1 MSQAKASPAASTSA
15 GGRTVQGG
23 TVASSLRMSLAAL
36 LVATMPGCSLIF
48 TRGPQ
53 PELHARPECTESV
66 AAPVVDTVLAALSVT
81 LLGLG
86 IAAEAESSTPCTGE
100 FCSLN
105 GIGQGSGWIAIAA
118 GAATGILFTT
128 SAVVGYQR
136 TSACRASLEPN
147 ALLPRPKASLL
158 PVSPGEAC
166 AAVGDA
172 PRTCPGL
179 ARRDESPVGR
189 GRVQLNKL

>member
-1 MSQAKASPAASTSA
+1 
-15 GGRTVQGG
+15 
-23 TVASSLRMSLAAL
+23 MSLAAVF
-36 LVATMPGCSLIF
+36 VAALPGCSLIL
-48 TRGPQ
+48 TKGPQ
-53 PELHARPECTESV
+53 PELHPPPECTTSV
-66 AAPVVDTVLAALSVT
+66 AAPVVDTVLAALSFT

-86 IAAEAESSTPCTGE
+86 VAAETESSAPCTGE

-147 ALLPRPKASLL
+147 SLLPRPRASLL
-158 PVSPGEAC
+158 PALPVEAC
-166 AAVGDA
+166 GGVGDA
-172 PRTCPGL
+172 PRTCRAF
-179 ARRDESPVGR
+179 ARRDHSPVASGR
-189 GRVQLNKL
+189 LRLDEL

>member
-1 MSQAKASPAASTSA
+1 MS
-15 GGRTVQGG
+15 V
-23 TVASSLRMSLAAL
+23 AAL
-36 LVATMPGCSLIF
+36 FVAAFPGCSLIF
-48 TRGPQ
+48 TKGPQ
-53 PELHARPECTESV
+53 PELHPPPQCTESV

-86 IAAEAESSTPCTGE
+86 IAAEAESSAPCAGQ

-105 GIGQGSGWIAIAA
+105 GVGQGTGWIAIAA

-158 PVSPGEAC
+158 PALPVEAFG
-166 AAVGDA
+166 AVDDA
-172 PRTCPGL
+172 PRICPGL
-179 ARRDESPVGR
+179 PRRDESPVGI
-189 GRVQLNKL
+189 GRLPLDKL